1 MGYGKLQDESEQTM
15 RVFHKT
21 IILALMIGAIYA
33 QTPGTQSTV
42 NAETS
47 AQLAEGKQTVAIL
60 DFEGRGISQM
70 EAATLTDR
78 LMSEMVSTNAVIM
91 VERNQMNEI
100 LEEQGLQQAGCTS
113 AECAAEVGAL
123 LGVQNMVSG
132 SFGKL
137 GNTYTVDAKM
147 FSVETGATIRSSSK
161 THKGEVDGL
170 LTIIEIVAWE
180 LVGLQAPADLLAKV
194 GGGPAAVAEAPK
206 EPRKPMSKGMKR
218 LLWATILLGG
228 GGYGAYAAG
237 LFDPVP
243 VPLPEPPTLPEG

>member
-15 RVFHKT
+15 KVFHKT

-78 LMSEMVSTNAVIM
+78 LMSEMVATNAVIM

-147 FSVETGATIRSSSK
+147 FSVETGATMRSSSK

-180 LVGLQAPADLLAKV
+180 LVGLQAPADLLAKAGV
-194 GGGPAAVAEAPK
+194 KAPEPVAPPK

-237 LFDPVP
+237 LFDVP
-243 VPLPEPPTLPEG
+243 PSPLPEPPTLPEG

>member
-1 MGYGKLQDESEQTM
+1 M
-15 RVFHKT
+15 RVFKQF
-21 IILALMIGAIYA
+21 IVWFAVLSLVWGK
-33 QTPGTQSTV
+33 TPGTQTTL

-78 LMSEMVSTNAVIM
+78 LMSEMVATDAVIM

-100 LEEQGLQQAGCTS
+100 LEEQGLQQSGCTS

-137 GNTYTVDAKM
+137 GNTYTVDAKL
-147 FSVETGATIRSSSK
+147 FSVETGATIRSASK

-180 LVGLQAPADLLAKV
+180 LVGLQAPADLLAKL
-194 GGGPAAVAEAPK
+194 GGEAPVAVAAPPK
-206 EPRKPMSKGMKR
+206 EPRKPMSKGAKR
-218 LLWATILLGG
+218 TLWAVILIGG
-228 GGYGAYAAG
+228 GLGGAYAAG
-237 LFDPVP
+237 LFDTPP